1 MKVAMV
7 TTYATPRN
15 MRRELLETI
24 VGRGHAVVVVA
35 PEPRDVMRAPI
46 AELGATYHE
55 WKVNRTGIEPHRDA
69 RSAASLYAILARE
82 KPDVVLAFQI
92 KAVLLTPIVARL
104 ARVTRVV
111 TLVNGLGAVF
121 DDHGFGLTWKAK
133 LARAAYGL
141 SLRAVDEIVFQN
153 PDDPQLLASAGLLPR
168 RARSRVVPGTG
179 VDIQELV
186 AQPPHL
192 DPPTFTLI
200 SRLLVSKGV
209 RELVTAARDIRTRYP
224 NTRFRLVGQLEA
236 ENHPDGIRR
245 GEIEQWV
252 AEGII
257 EYVGFT
263 DDIAR
268 VLRETTVFVLPSY
281 YREGIPRTNL
291 EALAVGRPIVTTD
304 WVGCRE
310 TVLDGVN
317 GFLVPPKD
325 STTLADRLE
334 RYLRSPELVSSH
346 ARASRELAEQRFD
359 IRKVNALMC
368 DALGV

>member
-24 VGRGHAVVVVA
+24 AARGHEIVVVA
-35 PEPRDVMRAPI
+35 PEPPDVMAGAV
-46 AELGATYHE
+46 AELGATYHQ
-55 WKVNRTGIEPHRDA
+55 WSVNRTAIAPHRDA
-69 RSAASLYAILARE
+69 RSAARLYAILTRE

-92 KAVLLTPIVARL
+92 KAVLLAPLVAKL

-133 LARAAYGL
+133 LARMAYGL

-153 PDDPQLLASAGLLPR
+153 PDDPQLLISIGVLPR
-168 RARSRVVPGTG
+168 DANMRVVPGTG
-179 VDIQELV
+179 VDVEQLV
-186 AQPPHL
+186 AQPPHV

-209 RELVTAARDIRTRYP
+209 RELVAAARHIRRRYP
-224 NTRFRLVGQLEA
+224 NTRFRLVGQLES
-236 ENHPDGIRR
+236 ENHPDSIRR
-245 GEIEQWV
+245 DEIAQWIS
-252 AEGII
+252 EGIV

-263 DDIAR
+263 DDIVR

-310 TVLDGVN
+310 TVIDGVN

-325 STTLADRLE
+325 SSVLAERLE
-334 RYLRSPELVSSH
+334 RYLRTPELVALH

-368 DALGV
+368 DALRV